1 LNHYADRLNED
12 KKQKHFQKIETAVQR
27 IKQIVQDT
35 LLLSEA
41 EAGTLQFEPK
51 LVNIAQLCQEIIEGI
66 TDKTNRIEFIANTDI
81 TQVKLDSKLISCII
95 NNLLENAL
103 KYSPQ
108 NTTVKFNLSCTQS
121 SVILSIQDQ
130 GIGIPQENLPHI
142 FDSFYRA
149 NNVAR
154 SSGTGLG
161 LAIVKQCV
169 DLHKGEIEV
178 ISKINEGTT
187 FIITLPFEASK

>member
-1 LNHYADRLNED
+1 MDWFEKRTR
-12 KKQKHFQKIETAVQR
+12 KKKKDIFKKIEIAVQR
-27 IKQIVQDT
+27 IQQIVQDT
-35 LLLSEA
+35 LLLSEG
-41 EAGTLQFEPK
+41 EAGTLQFKPK
-51 LVNIAQLCQEIIEGI
+51 LVDVVQLCQEIIEGI
-66 TDKTNRIEFIANTDI
+66 ADNKNRIEFTTNRDI
-81 TQVKLDSKLISCII
+81 TQVELDSKLIGYII

-108 NTTVKFNLSCTQS
+108 NTTIKFDLNCTQFA
-121 SVILSIQDQ
+121 VIFSIQDQ

-149 NNVAR
+149 NNVDTI
-154 SSGTGLG
+154 SGTGLG

-178 ISKINEGTT
+178 SSVVAEGTT
-187 FIITLPFEASK
+187 FIITLPIVVL